1 MIDFYD
7 IIAVMMIKQYRV
19 PGNINTALDTQI
31 LCRNILT
38 EEMIKMRKNGEDTT
52 YMKELWSRL
61 QYWFV
66 HETLYGPDFRIK
78 GYGQIMDR

>member
-19 PGNINTALDTQI
+19 QGNINTALDTQV

-38 EEMIKMRKNGEDTT
+38 K
-52 YMKELWSRL
+52 
-61 QYWFV
+61 
-66 HETLYGPDFRIK
+66 
-78 GYGQIMDR
+78 